1 MLYIRWAK
9 GNKNMSA
16 SCCGPKNININEVNK
31 NFKKALWV
39 ALILN
44 FGMFVLENFQGVFSH
59 SLSLRADAID
69 FLGDSANYFVTL
81 FILNSAL
88 KTKATVS
95 LAKAL
100 FMFGF
105 GIWVLVEALIRFY
118 SDTVPNSFTMS
129 WVGVLALVVNGAVAF
144 LLYKYKDGDSNM
156 QSVWLCS
163 RNDAIGNLAV
173 VFASVG
179 VYYFTSKWPDLIV
192 ALFMASLSVSASLR
206 VLVIVRKEFESVKLD
221 KRSPTS
227 V

>member
-1 MLYIRWAK
+1 
-9 GNKNMSA
+9 MSA
-16 SCCGPKNININEVNK
+16 SCCGPKNINIKEVNK
-31 NFKKALWV
+31 NFKKVLWV

-44 FGMFVLENFQGVFSH
+44 FGMFILENFQGIMSH

-88 KTKATVS
+88 KTKASVS
-95 LAKAL
+95 LTKAL

-105 GIWVLVEALIRFY
+105 GIWVLVEAFIRFN
-118 SDTVPNSFTMS
+118 SDTIPNSFTMS
-129 WVGVLALVVNGAVAF
+129 WVGVLALAVNALVAL
-144 LLYKYKDGDSNM
+144 LLYKYRDGDSNM

-173 VFASVG
+173 VLASVG

-192 ALFMASLSVSASLR
+192 ALFMAALSVSASWK
-206 VLVIVRKEFESVKLD
+206 VLVIVRKEFGVAELEKKSSANV
-221 KRSPTS
+221 
-227 V
+227 